1 MYKYFLPL
9 IYILYNSINIKPFHG
24 QSEALL
30 DIYTHIYK
38 QNLLQCALS
47 NLDSLFIK
55 SYL

>member
-30 DIYTHIYK
+30 DIYT
-38 QNLLQCALS
+38 QNLLQRALS
-47 NLDSLFIK
+47 NLDSLSIK
-55 SYL
+55 CYL